1 MGVKTTLTLQ
11 EAKELF
17 PSYEFIDIIPTQY
30 GIIDTTY
37 IVKNATCEY
46 ILKRYEREIEKKIA
60 THNALLTLLSTSHLN
75 TPKLLDKNQK
85 WYLYTKLNG
94 EIPTNI
100 KLTHIKKV
108 ANFMAEFHNISKNFK
123 TASHFISTNIIDKYL
138 ETVKKNHYFYYK
150 KLSCLHALK
159 QKEDGFIHGDLFRD
173 NTLFEEKKIAVFDFI
188 DGGLGAFSFDIAVA
202 LLSFNPKNR
211 PLYRAIF
218 LQTYNQ
224 RAKKK
229 ITKKTLQKELFIAS
243 KFYAL
248 LHIIHD
254 KNRRRAKKLY
264 QFQI

>member
-1 MGVKTTLTLQ
+1 MGVKTTLSLQ

-17 PSYEFIDIIPTQY
+17 PSYKFIAIIPTKY

-37 IVKNATCEY
+37 IVKSANCEY
-46 ILKRYEREIEKKIA
+46 ILKKYEREIEKKIA

-75 TPKLLDKNQK
+75 TPKLLDKNQE
-85 WYLYTKLNG
+85 WYLYTKLKG

-108 ANFMAEFHNISKNFK
+108 ANFMAEFHNISKHFK
-123 TASHFISTNIIDKYL
+123 TASHFITTKTIDKHL
-138 ETVKKNHYFYYK
+138 KTVKKSHYFYYK
-150 KLSCLHALK
+150 KLSFLHKLE

-173 NTLFEEKKIAVFDFI
+173 NTLFEGEKIAVFDFI

-211 PLYRAIF
+211 ALYRTIF

-224 RAKKK
+224 KAKKK
-229 ITKKTLQKELFIAS
+229 ISKQTLQKELLIAS

-248 LHIIHD
+248 MHIIHD
-254 KNRRRAKKLY
+254 KNIKRAKK
-264 QFQI
+264 FVIG